1 MFLSRLNIFESAQ
14 KCLAKVIK
22 SPNLPGLNI
31 FFVKM
36 YLAVTATNMY
46 TQTLPNYMY
55 ASQIS
60 AYKYML
66 WGGGGR
72 M

>member
-1 MFLSRLNIFESAQ
+1 
-14 KCLAKVIK
+14 
-22 SPNLPGLNI
+22 
-31 FFVKM
+31 M

-46 TQTLPNYMY
+46 TQTLLDYTY

-66 WGGGGR
+66 WGGGRGKNSSFLSTS
-72 M
+72 